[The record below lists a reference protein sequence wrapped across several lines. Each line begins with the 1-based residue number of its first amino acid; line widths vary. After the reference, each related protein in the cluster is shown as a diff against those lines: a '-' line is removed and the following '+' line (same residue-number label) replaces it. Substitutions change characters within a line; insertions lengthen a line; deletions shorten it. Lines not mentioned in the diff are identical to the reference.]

1 MAEAVGVD
9 SVAESV
15 LAIIMRAKIR
25 RRRMV
30 GETSLTRPRAGR
42 QGVARVEPLRHL
54 STMPAASRA
63 GREPGKLRNVL
74 KA

>member
-1 MAEAVGVD
+1 
-9 SVAESV
+9 
-15 LAIIMRAKIR
+15 
-25 RRRMV
+25 MV

-54 STMPAASRA
+54 STMRAARRA
-63 GREPGKLRNVL
+63 GREPGKWRNVL